1 MPLARLALALA
12 LLLSQGPVMTTSAAP
27 AAAPAAPAAAPAAA
41 PTAAAPAAAP
51 PAAAPAA
58 PPIAPQRPH
67 SITLHGVTLTD
78 PWHWLKDPSYP
89 KVDDPEVLAYLKAE
103 NAWFEAWMAPRR
115 ARVDALFEELKAR
128 IREDDASVP
137 VRDGAFLY
145 WRAFET
151 GGQYRKWWRRP
162 VAGGAD
168 QLILDETAE
177 AAGKDY
183 FRLGALAVSPDGRL
197 LAWSADT
204 DGSERFTLRIRD
216 LSTGQDI
223 KTVSRLTLGAPVW
236 SADGWHLAYVEVSE
250 QWRPWRALVHALAGS
265 GPDRLLY
272 EEADPGFFVGIGRT
286 QDRSHL
292 VIHTADHVTSEARV
306 LRLDALAQGQ
316 PLLVSPRRTGR
327 EYHVDADG
335 ERFVIRT
342 NDTHLNFRVVTA
354 PFDRPSEWSERIAGS
369 DAVYIRGATPFR
381 DWLVLSERV
390 GGLDQVRII
399 ARDGQEH
406 RIAWP
411 EAAYE
416 VGLDENPE
424 FAPERLRLAYES
436 MVTPATIYDYDVA
449 ARRLDVRKV
458 QDIPSGHDPS
468 RYEVLRLMAPA
479 RDGTRVP
486 VSVLK
491 RKGAPTGKLHLYGYG
506 AYGVAIPP
514 GFSSNRLSLVDR
526 GIAFAIAH
534 VRGGDDLGYRWYL
547 GGKLEQRANTY
558 TDFVDVARHLVAQGL
573 ARAGDISISG
583 GSAGGNL
590 VGVVLNT
597 DPQLW
602 RAAVA
607 HVPFVDMLNTML
619 DTSLPLTP
627 IEWPEWGDP
636 IRDPA
641 AFRRILSFSPY
652 ENVRAQA
659 YPPILVTAG
668 LNDPRV
674 TYWEP
679 AKWVAR
685 LRATK
690 TDANPLLLKTNMG
703 AGHGGRSGRFER
715 LRETAEEYAFLLWA
729 HGLEDSGTD
738 AGNAGL
744 AAR

>member
-1 MPLARLALALA
+1 MLCPARAMLALA
-12 LLLSQGPVMTTSAAP
+12 LLLSQEGGMTADAASATTP
-27 AAAPAAPAAAPAAA
+27 AATTAARVDATPAAPL
-41 PTAAAPAAAP
+41 AP
-51 PAAAPAA
+51 PVAR
-58 PPIAPQRPH
+58 QRPH
-67 SITLHGVTLTD
+67 SITHHGITLSD

-89 KVDDPEVLAYLKAE
+89 TVDDPDILAYLEAE
-103 NAWFEAWMAPRR
+103 NAHFEAWMAPRGPL
-115 ARVDALFEELKAR
+115 VEALFEELKGR
-128 IREDDASVP
+128 IKEDDASVP
-137 VRDGAFLY
+137 TRDGAFEY
-145 WRAFET
+145 WRAFRP
-151 GGQYRKWWRRP
+151 GAQYRQWWRRP
-162 VAGGAD
+162 VAGGPD
-168 QLILDETAE
+168 ELILDETAE
-177 AAGKDY
+177 AQGKAY
-183 FRLGALAVSPDGRL
+183 FRLGAMAVSPDGRL
-197 LAWSADT
+197 MAWSADS

-216 LSTGQDI
+216 LSSGRDI
-223 KTVSRLTLGAPVW
+223 ATVSAVTLGAPVW
-236 SADGWHLAYVEVSE
+236 SADGRHLAYVEVSE
-250 QWRPWRALVHALAGS
+250 QWRPWRVLVHALGGS

-272 EEADPGFFVGIGRT
+272 EEPDPSFFVGIGRT

-292 VIHTADHVTSEARV
+292 VIHAADHVTSEARV
-306 LRLDALAQGQ
+306 LRLDALANGT
-316 PLLVSPRRTGR
+316 PRLVSPRRQGR

-335 ERFVIRT
+335 EGFVIRV

-354 PFDRPSEWSERIAGS
+354 PFDRPAEWRERIAGS

-381 DWLVLSERV
+381 DWLVLSERLD
-390 GGLDQVRII
+390 GLDQIRII
-399 ARDGQEH
+399 DRQGGEH
-406 RIAWP
+406 RVAWP

-436 MVTPATIYDYDVA
+436 MVTPATILDYDVA
-449 ARRLDVRKV
+449 ARRLEIRKV
-458 QDIPSGHDPS
+458 QQIPSGHDPS

-491 RKGAPTGKLHLYGYG
+491 LKGAPTDRLHLYGYG

-514 GFSSNRLSLVDR
+514 GFSTNRFSLVDR

-534 VRGGDDLGYRWYL
+534 IRGGDDLGYAWYL
-547 GGKLEQRANTY
+547 GGKLDQRTNTY
-558 TDFVDVARHLVAQGL
+558 TDFVDVARHLVREGL
-573 ARAGDISISG
+573 AREGAISISG

-597 DPQLW
+597 DPGLW
-602 RAAVA
+602 CAAVA

-636 IRDPA
+636 IRDPE
-641 AFRRILSFSPY
+641 AFRRILSISPY

-703 AGHGGRSGRFER
+703 AGHGGKSGRFER
-715 LRETAEEYAFLLWA
+715 LREVAEEQAFLLWA
-729 HGLEDSGTD
+729 HGLADKPV
-738 AGNAGL
+738 AGAQEAGRP
-744 AAR
+744 AR